1 MDKQLQWILGKTI
14 QTVYIKRDE
23 NYNNNIISI
32 YFIIENGILSLDV
45 DQETDEI
52 ILGNLIDINNE
63 QYREDLIISE
73 LFKNKKIV
81 SFWFPVNNQGFNDVF
96 MLGLDKFVPT
106 HLFSTIASCI
116 KINIIKQIDNLS

>member
-45 DQETDEI
+45 HQETDEI

-73 LFKNKKIV
+73 LFKNKKII